1 MDSNVAKA
9 SAVTVLAAGL
19 GIGGLAVVHNSQW
32 HDQHGKIVIAAGNSQ
47 YFDLA
52 TQYKED
58 LRKFGV
64 EVEVRRTT
72 RFKDKEGR
80 STLRPLEGRL
90 TLRALIDDNSGITA
104 AFVKGDLVGS
114 LQGRLAS
121 EKQKGRHAEYSKL
134 RSVGRLFHEP
144 VWVFTRGDLPIA
156 TLRDLKGKRI
166 LIGARDSGARG
177 IARQLLNANG
187 VIGNA
192 ATYIDEDL
200 PADAG
205 PLLSGTADAAIIVVA
220 ADTDKIQ
227 QLLRVPNIR
236 LMDFTPEAEAYTN
249 RFPALTK
256 VVLRQGAVEFDPLLP
271 TDDITLLSTTVA
283 LVVRPDMQPALVSL
297 LTHAVVHNPKS
308 GFDKHGDP
316 VLFYRAGEFPS
327 GNDPEFEVATE
338 ARVVYKSGELP
349 IILKTLA
356 PKAYSLGIP
365 FSYTAYINTHWTT
378 LVGLLGALAILLPL
392 TRALP
397 AIYVWIVRRRLV
409 YWYRQ
414 LKALERNLDS
424 GHVDAGALQAEFE
437 RIDSHV
443 RRIRVPL
450 YYSDKLYD
458 LRGHIDLV
466 RQRLAVRPMQTRMA
480 AE

>member
-1 MDSNVAKA
+1 MDSSYIRWTGVSLVAG
-9 SAVTVLAAGL
+9 V
-19 GIGGLAVVHNSQW
+19 IGLASYSFVR
-32 HDQHGKIVIAAGNSQ
+32 DARAIGAGTIVMATGSTQ
-47 YFDLA
+47 YFELAESYRRDLER
-52 TQYKED
+52 Y
-58 LRKFGV
+58 GV
-64 EVEVRRTT
+64 KYEVQRRTEGFAT
-72 RFKDKEGR
+72 LKELLKEGG
-80 STLRPLEGRL
+80 PGVN
-90 TLRALIDDNSGITA
+90 AGFI
-104 AFVKGDLVGS
+104 KGGLVGS
-114 LQGRLAS
+114 MQGRLAT
-121 EKQKGRHAEYSKL
+121 EKAKGRYEQFSQL
-134 RSVGRLFHEP
+134 WSVGRMFYEP
-144 VWVFTRGDLPIA
+144 IWVFTRGDLPIR

-166 LIGARDSGARG
+166 ILGTRDSGSRG

-187 VIGNA
+187 VSGNA
-192 ATYIDEDL
+192 ATFIDEEL
-200 PADAG
+200 PGDAA
-205 PLLSGTADAAIIVVA
+205 PLLSGAADAAIIVLA
-220 ADTDKIQ
+220 ADTDRIQ

-249 RFPALTK
+249 RFPALAK

-271 TDDITLLSTTVA
+271 SEDITLLSTTVA

-297 LTHAVVHNPKS
+297 LTYAVVHNPKS
-308 GFDKHGDP
+308 GFDKNGDP

-327 GNDPEFEVATE
+327 GNDPEFEVANE
-338 ARVVYKSGELP
+338 ARVIYKSGELP
-349 IILKTLA
+349 VILKTLA
-356 PKAYSLGIP
+356 PKAHSLGIP

-397 AIYVWIVRRRLV
+397 ALYVWLIRRRLV

-424 GHVDAGALQAEFE
+424 GGAKYDAATLQAEFD
-437 RIDSHV
+437 RIDTAV

-450 YYSDKLYD
+450 FYSDKLYD

-466 RQRLAVRPMQTRMA
+466 RQRLAVRPMPTRMA

>member
-32 HDQHGKIVIAAGNSQ
+32 HDQHGKIVIAAGNPQ
-47 YFDLA
+47 YYDLGM
-52 TQYKED
+52 QYKEE
-58 LRKFGV
+58 LRKYGV

-72 RFKDKEGR
+72 RVKDKEGR

-90 TLRALIDDNSGITA
+90 TLRALVDDDSGITA

-144 VWVFTRGDLPIA
+144 VWVFTRGDLPIR

-166 LIGARDSGARG
+166 IMGTRDSGSRG

-187 VIGNA
+187 VVGNA
-192 ATYIDEDL
+192 ATFVDEEL
-200 PADAG
+200 PGDAG
-205 PLLSGTADAAIIVVA
+205 PLVSGAADAAIVVLA
-220 ADTDKIQ
+220 ADTDRIQ

-236 LMDFTPEAEAYTN
+236 LMDFNSEAEAYVN

-327 GNDPEFEVATE
+327 SNDPEFEVANE

-349 IILKTLA
+349 IILKALA
-356 PKAYSLGIP
+356 PKAYSVGIP

-378 LVGLLGALAILLPL
+378 LVGMLGVLAVLLPL

-397 AIYVWIVRRRLV
+397 ALYVWMIRRRLV

-424 GHVDAGALQAEFE
+424 GPYDAAALQAEFD
-437 RIDSHV
+437 RIDSAV

-458 LRGHIDLV
+458 LRGHVDLV
-466 RQRLAVRPMQTRMA
+466 RQRLEVRPMQTRMA